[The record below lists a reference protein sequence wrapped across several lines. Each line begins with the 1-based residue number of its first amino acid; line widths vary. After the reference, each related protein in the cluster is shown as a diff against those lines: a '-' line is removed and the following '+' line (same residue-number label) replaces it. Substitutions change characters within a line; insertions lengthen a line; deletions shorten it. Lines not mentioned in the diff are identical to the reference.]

1 MTMNNPPEGTETANA
16 EAFDVAGALL
26 IAAEELKTSPESLH
40 WCLDKTW
47 FRSEQG
53 LVLAQDTV
61 RITAWK
67 RDEKELEA
75 CDAAKTWLETVLK
88 EMDLKG
94 SVVAKMMNGQR
105 VVLNVDVDHAARLI
119 GRRGATLQ
127 GISELLV
134 TTMEKEFSGIE
145 FHISVADKRDDRG
158 DSDRR
163 GDRGR
168 SRDRDRD
175 RDRRGDRG
183 RSRDRDRERGGRT
196 SEREEEALQRMAQNI
211 AERVLETGEAEEIRK
226 ALNSYNRR
234 IVHMAIKEI
243 DGVGSRSLGEGNDKT
258 IELFKEA

>member
-16 EAFDVAGALL
+16 EAFDVAGALS
-26 IAAEELKTSPESLH
+26 IAAEELNTSPESLH

-168 SRDRDRD
+168 SRDRDR
-175 RDRRGDRG
+175 
-183 RSRDRDRERGGRT
+183 ERGGRT

>member
-1 MTMNNPPEGTETANA
+1 MTMNNPPEGTQTANA
-16 EAFDVAGALL
+16 EAFDVARALA

-40 WCLDKTW
+40 WCVDKTW

-67 RDEKELEA
+67 RDEKELAA

-105 VVLNVDVDHAARLI
+105 VILNVDVDQAARLI
-119 GRRGATLQ
+119 GRRGSTLQ

-134 TTMEKEFSGIE
+134 TTMQKEFSNIE

-163 GDRGR
+163 GGDRGR
-168 SRDRDRD
+168 GRD
-175 RDRRGDRG
+175 RDRRGGDRG
-183 RSRDRDRERGGRT
+183 RGRDRDRDRGGRT
-196 SEREEEALQRMAQNI
+196 SEREEEALQRMAQKI
-211 AERVLETGEAEEIRK
+211 AERVLETGEPEEIRK

>member
-168 SRDRDRD
+168 SRDRDR
-175 RDRRGDRG
+175 
-183 RSRDRDRERGGRT
+183 ERGGRT